1 MKSAGPISLLF
12 LLLAGTFQA
21 CAGPPPSDPLSD
33 LRESVETRIQ
43 EAGEEIAVYYLDL
56 ESGDSLLISPDLRM
70 HAASTMKV
78 PVMIQLYLDAAGGRI
93 SLDDSLRVT
102 TTFSSIVDGSP
113 YTLSAESD
121 SDTTLYGLE
130 GERVSYHELMDLM
143 ITWSSNLATNIL
155 IQEADAERV
164 TSTMRT
170 LGADSI
176 QVLRGVEDGP
186 AFRAGLSNTTT
197 ARDLGAIMA
206 ALARG
211 EVGGPQISEEM
222 LEILSR
228 QHWQTKIPALL
239 PEDVRVAHKTGW
251 ITEIS
256 HDAGVVYPE
265 GAPPYVLVILT
276 RGFHD
281 SQVADQAAAEI
292 SHLIYQDHMARH
304 PG

>member
-33 LRESVETRIQ
+33 LGESVETRIQ

-56 ESGDSLLISPDLRM
+56 ETGDSLLISPDLRM

-256 HDAGVVYPE
+256 HDAGVVYPQ

-276 RGFHD
+276 RGFQD
-281 SQVADQAAAEI
+281 GQVADQAAAEI